1 MRGFFIIILLLLAT
15 FMELDANKTHN
26 KWVVDC
32 VMMPKDATECYPYS
46 FNFFKQAEPSASLD
60 VFAKKETNTTIEET
74 NASIKDNSAPPEI
87 VSKERQV
94 DENVGLYTIKEGDN
108 LNSIAQK
115 FFLKSYDIKKLN
127 GINQVIITGKQ
138 LRLPLPQY
146 KINAIEKGVYI
157 VKKGDTLGHIAL
169 DFHLQAKHLIR
180 FNQLSGKGSIK
191 IGQKLTLPFAYRI
204 NDLIKEEQAR
214 EKKDT
219 LHILA
224 KPLGRQLKVTATAY
238 TSHVNQTEGDPFV
251 GAWNNR
257 LTPGQKVIAV
267 SRDLLN
273 YYGLKNG
280 SKVRISGLEGYYTVR
295 DKMNKRYTKRIDIY
309 MGLDKKKA
317 LRWGK
322 RSVNIYW

>member
-1 MRGFFIIILLLLAT
+1 MRGLFIILLLLLAA
-15 FMELDANKTHN
+15 FMELDANKSRD

-32 VMMPKDATECYPYS
+32 VMMPKNATECYPYS
-46 FNFFKQAEPSASLD
+46 FNFFQQTREKEEIIGIAQTD
-60 VFAKKETNTTIEET
+60 TNETNLSTE
-74 NASIKDNSAPPEI
+74 DNSAPPEI
-87 VSKERQV
+87 ASGERRE
-94 DENVGLYTIKEGDN
+94 DKNIGLYTIKEGDN
-108 LNSIAQK
+108 INSIAQK
-115 FFLKSYDIKKLN
+115 FFIKSYDIKKLN
-127 GINQVIITGKQ
+127 GLNQTIITGKK
-138 LRLPLPQY
+138 LKLPLPQY
-146 KINAIEKGVYI
+146 KINAIDKGTYI

-169 DFHLQAKHLIR
+169 NFHLKPRNIIR
-180 FNQLSGKGSIK
+180 FNQLNEKGSIK
-191 IGQKLTLPFAYRI
+191 VGQKLILPFTYKM
-204 NDLIKEEQAR
+204 NDLVKQEQER

-219 LHILA
+219 LHILT

-238 TSHVNQTEGDPFV
+238 TSHVNQTQGDPFV

-280 SKVRISGLEGYYTVR
+280 SKVKISGLEGYYTVR
-295 DKMNKRYTKRIDIY
+295 DKMNKRYSKRIDIY
-309 MGLDKKKA
+309 MGLDKKEA

>member
-1 MRGFFIIILLLLAT
+1 
-15 FMELDANKTHN
+15 MELDANRSQN

-32 VMMPKDATECYPYS
+32 VMMPKNATECYPYS
-46 FNFFKQAEPSASLD
+46 FNFFRQTETGHFSSIAS
-60 VFAKKETNTTIEET
+60 KEINTTLEDVNIST
-74 NASIKDNSAPPEI
+74 KDDSIPKEI
-87 VSKERQV
+87 VLEERRV

-127 GINQVIITGKQ
+127 GINQTIIAGKQ
-138 LRLPLPQY
+138 LKIPLPQY
-146 KINAIEKGVYI
+146 KINAIEKGIYI

-169 DFHLQAKHLIR
+169 DFHLKTKHLIR
-180 FNQLSGKGSIK
+180 FNQLGSDGDIK
-191 IGQKLTLPFAYRI
+191 IGQKLVLPFTYRI
-204 NDLIKEEQAR
+204 NELVKQEQVR
-214 EKKDT
+214 EKKDA

-238 TSHVNQTEGDPFV
+238 TSHVNQTQGDPFV
-251 GAWNNR
+251 GAWNNK

-309 MGLDKKKA
+309 MGLDKKSA
-317 LRWGK
+317 LRWGR